1 LTWISGPILLVSMRV
16 EFALGLACALG
27 VLGCAHR
34 NSAAPKPARAPG
46 EPNYNAS
53 ASNHTLIVT
62 PDKGL
67 VGKVVTVNAAARFVV
82 LNFPIGHLP
91 QLEQQ
96 LNVYRLGLKVGEV
109 KVTGPQ
115 RDDNIVGDVT
125 SGDVVVGDE
134 VRDR

>member
-1 LTWISGPILLVSMRV
+1 MRIV
-16 EFALGLACALG
+16 FALGVASALG
-27 VLGCAHR
+27 LLGCGHR
-34 NSAAPKPARAPG
+34 KPSAARPARSPG
-46 EPNYNAS
+46 DVSSFAS

-62 PDKGL
+62 PDKAL
-67 VGKVVTVNAAARFVV
+67 IGKVLTVNPAGRFVV
-82 LNFPIGHLP
+82 LNFPVGHLP

-125 SGDVVVGDE
+125 AGDVAVGDE

>member
-1 LTWISGPILLVSMRV
+1 MRV
-16 EFALGLACALG
+16 VFALGSACALG
-27 VLGCAHR
+27 VLGCGHQ
-34 NSAAPKPARAPG
+34 NTAAPKPGR
-46 EPNYNAS
+46 EPNYYAS
-53 ASNHTLIVT
+53 SSNHTLIVT
-62 PDKGL
+62 PDKAL
-67 VGKVVTVNAAARFVV
+67 IGKIVTVNAAARFVV

-91 QLEQQ
+91 QIEQQ

-125 SGDVVVGDE
+125 AGDVALGDE

>member
-1 LTWISGPILLVSMRV
+1 LTSISDGILLFSMRV
-16 EFALGLACALG
+16 VFALGLACALG
-27 VLGCAHR
+27 VLGCGHQDT
-34 NSAAPKPARAPG
+34 AAPKPGRVPA
-46 EPNYNAS
+46 EPNYYTS
-53 ASNHTLIVT
+53 SSNHTLIVT
-62 PDKGL
+62 PDKAL
-67 VGKVVTVNAAARFVV
+67 VGKIVTVNAAARFVV

-125 SGDVVVGDE
+125 AGDVAVGDE